1 MTAIDT
7 FADDLLLR
15 MLTLRPDLAA
25 EMGVTTVGNHRLPQ
39 DMLPDFSDAGG
50 AAADAMMAD
59 ASERLKQIAR
69 PSSGEDAI
77 THRVVRY
84 VLEDGAFSFFRGRS
98 GHRFVDTPY
107 PVNHLSG
114 FHPIL
119 VLMLSRDHGIR
130 TPDDAEAYLA
140 RLAQIPRACAGVE
153 DALESR
159 AARGIV
165 APRFTLLASAADMR
179 SFAVDPPAQ
188 NVLVTSLA
196 AKLHDARIPNSETFV
211 ARAARLL
218 ELEIVPAYTRIVALI
233 EELAAGAGEERGFW
247 SLPDGAAHYEWLFRA
262 STTSNLSPDEA
273 NGIGRAEVA
282 HVQATIRDRF
292 AALGIHGEDIAA
304 LYAQISDAPSYR
316 YARGGTGRAAVW
328 SDANT
333 LMRRFE
339 SATLD
344 LFNTRPRAALDLV
357 EIPATLEDTMHTH
370 YTPPA
375 ADGSRPGRFS
385 LNIALAQG
393 NPRWELATLCAH
405 EGTPGHHLQL
415 AIAQELP
422 IASVFR
428 RTVVFD
434 AYIEGWAKYAETIPE
449 THGLLDDPHAQLGR
463 LRGELYSTVNLV
475 LDTGVHTMGWS
486 RDQARTFFRDNTGV
500 SEDFA
505 GVIAD
510 RSFVTPGQLCSY
522 KVGMMK
528 FLAAHDRFRGRDV
541 RDFHDCVL
549 GHGALPL
556 SVLDDVV
563 TATLSGSLS

>member
-7 FADDLLLR
+7 FADDLLVR
-15 MLTLRPDLAA
+15 MLTMRPDLAT
-25 EMGVTTVGNHRLPQ
+25 EMGVTAVGDHPLPQ
-39 DMLPDFSDAGG
+39 DTLPDFSDAGS
-50 AAADAMMAD
+50 AAGDALMAD
-59 ASERLKQIAR
+59 AAERLKRIAP
-69 PSSGEDAI
+69 PSTGEDAI

-84 VLEDGAFSFFRGRS
+84 VLEEGAFAFFRGRA
-98 GHRFVDTPY
+98 GHRFVDAPY

-130 TPDDAEAYLA
+130 TADDAEAYLA

-153 DALESR
+153 DALKSR
-159 AARGIV
+159 AARGVI
-165 APRFTLLASAADMR
+165 APRFTLLASATDMR
-179 SFAVDPPAQ
+179 AFAAAPPAQ
-188 NVLVTSLA
+188 NVLVASFA
-196 AKLHDARIPNSETFV
+196 AKLRDARIPNSEALV
-211 ARAARLL
+211 AHAANLV
-218 ELEIVPAYTRIVALI
+218 ESEIVPAYARVIALV
-233 EELAAGAGEERGFW
+233 EHLAASAGEERGFW

-262 STTSNLSPDEA
+262 STTSDLSPGEA
-273 NGIGRAEVA
+273 HSIGHAEIA
-282 HVQATIRDRF
+282 RVQAAIRARF
-292 AALGIHGEDIAA
+292 AALGIHGDDIAA
-304 LYAQISDAPSYR
+304 LYAQISDGPTHR
-316 YARGGTGRAAVW
+316 YARDDTGRAAVW

-339 SATLD
+339 SATRD
-344 LFNTRPRAALDLV
+344 LFNMRPRAALDLV
-357 EIPATLEDTMHTH
+357 EVPATLEETMHTH

-422 IASVFR
+422 IASAFR

-449 THGLLDDPHAQLGR
+449 THGLLDDPYAQLGR
-463 LRGELYSTVNLV
+463 LRGELYSTVNLA
-475 LDTGVHTMGWS
+475 LDTGVHTKGWS
-486 RDQARTFFRDNTGV
+486 RDQARVFFRDNTGV

-510 RSFVTPGQLCSY
+510 RCFVTPGQLCSY
-522 KVGMMK
+522 KVGMMN
-528 FLAAHDRFRGRDV
+528 FLAARERFRGRDI

-563 TATLSGSLS
+563 TATLSGSFA